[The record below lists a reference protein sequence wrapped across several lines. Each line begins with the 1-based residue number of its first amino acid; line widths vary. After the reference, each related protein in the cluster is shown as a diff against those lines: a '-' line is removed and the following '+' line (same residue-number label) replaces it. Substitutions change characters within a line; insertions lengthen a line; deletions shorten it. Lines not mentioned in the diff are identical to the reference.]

1 MKNPSY
7 ITKNRLGIY
16 YFQYS
21 YTQNRVVDGRFK
33 RVKRLFRKSLR
44 TRSQTDALLTSR
56 HLWLIVEMINKKYFK
71 NSENYGRAMQLLA
84 EYEVV
89 EKMGWKE
96 VDDFYA
102 ELDDLDMHLLKNGAL
117 QKQEDESLT
126 KNQLKIYKRLLE
138 KFQGNQTQDNKFEA
152 QKENP
157 QIQSLVKT
165 WISEK
170 QKTLKVSSLETAK
183 HHIDIFCKVL
193 MELKGGDFGIR
204 ELTPDLIRRFNVI
217 LENLPARRNSK
228 LLINKKFSELVKSK
242 DPKISPKT
250 YHYHINTTIE
260 FLNWLESHDYIDN
273 TKLKTI
279 LQSSKKTVPKKS
291 TNIRDQLS
299 DSDLKKIFESD
310 KYLKGDFKH
319 SSDYWVPLIAIFT
332 GARLGEICQLT
343 TSDITVENKAY
354 CIDINEEGE
363 GKSIKS
369 KIGSAR
375 TIPIHKTLIKLGF
388 IEYVEELKERNQT
401 KLFPYEKRNSLNKF
415 DAIQKRMKTFFTKVG
430 IVSTEKQTKT
440 FHSFRHTV
448 RTRLV
453 DLNIDERTIDS
464 IVGHSSNERSIGSKV
479 YTHSNLMSQKI
490 EAIKKLTFEITFEK
504 IRNWKNCLFKRR
516 EVDLLK

>member
-1 MKNPSY
+1 MKNPTY

-21 YTQNRVVDGRFK
+21 YTRNRVVDGQIK

-84 EYEVV
+84 EFEVV

-126 KNQLKIYKRLLE
+126 KNQLKIYQKLIERF
-138 KFQGNQTQDNKFEA
+138 KDNPTSKTSTKINEDSPSLH
-152 QKENP
+152 N
-157 QIQSLVKT
+157 LVKA

-183 HHIDIFCKVL
+183 QHIETFAQILV
-193 MELKGGDFGIR
+193 ELKGGDFSVS
-204 ELTPDLIRRFNVI
+204 ELNPDLIRKFNTV
-217 LENLPARRNSK
+217 LENIPARRNAK
-228 LLINKKFSELVKSK
+228 TLLNKKLIDLAKSNSA
-242 DPKISPKT
+242 KISSKT
-250 YHYHINTTIE
+250 YHYYINTAIE
-260 FLNWLESHDYIDN
+260 FLSWLESHDYTDN

-279 LQSSKKTVPKKS
+279 LQSSKKSVPKKS
-291 TNIRDQLS
+291 TNIRDQL
-299 DSDLKKIFESD
+299 DESDLRKIFESD

-319 SSDYWVPLIAIFT
+319 ASDYWVPLIAIFT

-343 TSDITVENKAY
+343 VTDIIKENKTY
-354 CIDINEEGE
+354 CIDINEDGE

-369 KIGSAR
+369 KLGSAR
-375 TIPIHKTLIKLGF
+375 TIPIHKTLLNLNF
-388 IEYVEELKERNQT
+388 IEYVEELKSRNQS
-401 KLFPYEKRNSLNKF
+401 KLFPFEKRNALNKF

-453 DLNIDERTIDS
+453 DLNVDERTIDS

-479 YTHSNLMSQKI
+479 YTHSSLMNQKM
-490 EAIKKLTFEITFEK
+490 EAIKKLTYKTNFDRL
-504 IRNWKNCLFKRR
+504 RNWKNCQFKRM
-516 EVDLLK
+516 EIDLLK

>member
-1 MKNPSY
+1 MKNPTY

-21 YTQNRVVDGRFK
+21 YTQNRVVNGQIK

-44 TRSQTDALLTSR
+44 TRSRPEALTTSR
-56 HLWLIVEMINKKYFK
+56 HLWVIVEMINKKYFK
-71 NSENYGRAMQLLA
+71 NSEFYGRAMQLLA
-84 EYEVV
+84 EFEVK

-96 VDDFYA
+96 VDDFYL
-102 ELDDLDMHLLKNGAL
+102 ELDDLDMDLLRRGAL

-126 KNQLKIYKRLLE
+126 KNQLKIYEKLLE
-138 KFQGNQTQDNKFEA
+138 KLQGNSSKVKEFEVG
-152 QKENP
+152 KENP
-157 QIQSLVKT
+157 SIYSLVKT

-204 ELTPDLIRRFNVI
+204 ELNPDLIRKFNVI

-228 LLINKKFSELVKSK
+228 KLLNKKFSELVKSK
-242 DPKISPKT
+242 DVKISSKT

-260 FLNWLESHDYIDN
+260 FLNWLESHDYIEN

-291 TNIRDQLS
+291 TNIRDQL
-299 DSDLKKIFESD
+299 DESDLRKIFESD
-310 KYLKGDFKH
+310 RYLKGDFKH
-319 SSDYWVPLIAIFT
+319 ASDYWIPLIAIFT

-343 TSDITVENKAY
+343 VTDIISENKTY
-354 CIDINEEGE
+354 CIDINEDGE

-369 KIGSAR
+369 KLGSAR
-375 TIPIHKTLIKLGF
+375 TIPIHKTLLKLNF
-388 IEYVEELKERNQT
+388 IEYVEELKGRNQS
-401 KLFPYEKRNSLNKF
+401 KLFPYEKRNALNKF
-415 DAIQKRMKTFFTKVG
+415 DSIQKRMKTFFTKVG

-448 RTRLV
+448 RTRFV

-490 EAIKKLTFEITFEK
+490 DAMKKLTYKVNFEQ
-504 IRNWKNCLFKRR
+504 IRNWKNCQFKRL